1 VRIKT
6 WWICVLLWA
15 MLVSDAVA
23 IEKLYLNPNPAYSR
37 DLGMGCSTIALTYS
51 LQSQSINP
59 AGFALF
65 EPNTKLRGSLF
76 LNPGA
81 LWHLK
86 TYFLDDA
93 NVNRSGA
100 EEQISDALRFAVSG
114 VAVQSQV
121 ITVAA
126 LLSQPVMLHGD
137 TARYRY
143 YVEKSPLTD
152 HQNSVLVALA
162 LHPRVSIGGRVDYYF
177 AQGGRG
183 GEDYGGEGYSYG
195 VILRPKNVALGVQYQ
210 KFPTSGARL
219 WHPLDRR
226 STESTSA
233 GLAVTRDDVTFT
245 VQVMNLT
252 QSSQEAFLEPHAG
265 IEWRAVRGLALR
277 AGGMQFTRTAKWAW
291 TTGLSL
297 LDANWLRKRAARLVV
312 PDDVL
317 QMALAVVYERRTPV
331 LGIASLT
338 CSWRF

>member
-1 VRIKT
+1 VGI
-6 WWICVLLWA
+6 VLIGDVA
-15 MLVSDAVA
+15 A
-23 IEKLYLNPNPAYSR
+23 IEKIYLNPNPAYSR

-65 EPNTKLRGSLF
+65 EPNTNLRGSLF

-93 NVNRSGA
+93 GANRSGA
-100 EEQISDALRFAVSG
+100 EERITDALRFAVSG

-121 ITVAA
+121 ITVAT

-137 TARYRY
+137 SARYTN
-143 YVEKSPLTD
+143 YVNKSPLVD

-162 LHPRVSIGGRVDYYF
+162 LHPRVSIGGRVDYYSSQNREG
-177 AQGGRG
+177 A
-183 GEDYGGEGYSYG
+183 ESYGGEGYSYG

-210 KFPTSGARL
+210 KFPKSGARL

-226 STESTSA
+226 SNESTSA
-233 GLAVTRDDVTFT
+233 GLAVTRDDLTFT

-265 IEWRAVRGLALR
+265 IEWRATRGLAVR
-277 AGGMQFTRTAKWAW
+277 AGGIQFTRTAKWAW
-291 TTGLSL
+291 TSGLSL
-297 LDANWLRKRAARLVV
+297 LDANWLRKRAARLVA
-312 PDDVL
+312 PDDIL
-317 QMALAVVYERRTPV
+317 QLALAVVYEKRTPV
-331 LGIASLT
+331 LGIASVT
-338 CSWRF
+338 CSWRL